1 METPSVG
8 ASPSTAR
15 SEDQQFAR
23 FLEAA
28 NQLGEHLDTIFTTE
42 FAKIVANPSLTP
54 HPVAS
59 PTAENDGS
67 SGKNV
72 VGIEQSSKK
81 RANALGEKTAKPQSP
96 SLGIESSLVARLHF
110 AEAMMVLMF
119 NALSEPQQ
127 ASVKQHFDDLLKRS
141 ESVGVMGVLPSTFQA
156 YRDALRAM
164 QNMLASNPTPEAM
177 AVALATD
184 FAKRC
189 SNGTHPPR
197 SAG

>member
-28 NQLGEHLDTIFTTE
+28 NQLGEHLDTIFTIE

-59 PTAENDGS
+59 HTAENYGS
-67 SGKNV
+67 SRKNV
-72 VGIEQSSKK
+72 YDIEQSNKNRK
-81 RANALGEKTAKPQSP
+81 GEKTAKPQSP
-96 SLGIESSLVARLHF
+96 SLGIESSLVVRLHF

-119 NALSEPQQ
+119 NALSEPQ
-127 ASVKQHFDDLLKRS
+127 
-141 ESVGVMGVLPSTFQA
+141 
-156 YRDALRAM
+156 LR
-164 QNMLASNPTPEAM
+164 
-177 AVALATD
+177 
-184 FAKRC
+184 
-189 SNGTHPPR
+189 
-197 SAG
+197 